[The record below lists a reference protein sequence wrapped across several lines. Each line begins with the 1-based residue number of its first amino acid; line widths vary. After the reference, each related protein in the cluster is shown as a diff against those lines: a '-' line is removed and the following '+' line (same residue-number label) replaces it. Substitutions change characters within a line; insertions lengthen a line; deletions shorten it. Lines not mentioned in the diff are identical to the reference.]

1 MQEMHKGKGLTR
13 RTALIGFAGLAG
25 AGLAGRSALAAVA
38 ADPAK
43 LKPGQFIWT
52 PEAAPRGPLSIVV
65 SIKSQRLYA
74 HRNGVKVAVS
84 TVSTGKKGH
93 DTPTGVFTVLQKD
106 KDHVSNI
113 YEDAEMPFMNRLT
126 WSGIALHAGKLPGYP
141 ASHGCVRLPYKFAEL
156 LYGITRIGTPVV
168 IAGSYTDPESVSHPG
183 VFGGLYDRAEFADI
197 ADTKRKELAS
207 SDDSAPKPATSVL
220 ISTKDRKIIVMQN
233 GDVVAE
239 GSVAISDPGKPF
251 KSNVFI
257 LSGTDNA
264 ARGLRWEAI
273 GYDDGDGA
281 LLPDASTIERIH
293 GGPDVVAAIRERM
306 VPGMVLVI
314 TDDSITRET
323 QSGKDF
329 VVMTTAAAD
338 DEPPQK

>member
-1 MQEMHKGKGLTR
+1 MAKGQGLTR
-13 RTALIGFAGLAG
+13 RGALVSLAGLAG
-25 AGLAGRSALAAVA
+25 SALVTRSALAAVT
-38 ADPAK
+38 DPSK
-43 LKPGQFIWT
+43 LKPGQFTWT

-74 HRNGVKVAVS
+74 HRNGIKVAVS

-93 DTPTGVFTVLQKD
+93 ETPTGVFTVLEKD

-113 YEDAEMPFMNRLT
+113 YDAEMPFMNRLT
-126 WSGIALHAGKLPGYP
+126 WSGIALHAGQLPGYP
-141 ASHGCVRLPYKFAEL
+141 ASHGCVRLPFKFAEL
-156 LYGITRIGTPVV
+156 LYGITKVGTPVV
-168 IAGSYTDPESVSHPG
+168 IAGSYTEPESVSHPG
-183 VFGGLYDRAEFADI
+183 VFGGLYDRSEFADI

-207 SDDSAPKPATSVL
+207 EEDAPKPATSVL
-220 ISTKDRKIIVMQN
+220 VSTKDRTIIVMQN

-239 GSVAISDPGKPF
+239 GSVAISDPDKPF
-251 KSNVFI
+251 QSNVFV

-273 GYDDGDGA
+273 GYSDGDGA
-281 LLPDASTIERIH
+281 LLPDASTIERVH
-293 GGPDVVAAIRERM
+293 AGPSVVAAIRERM

-314 TDDSITRET
+314 TGDSVTKET

-329 VVMTTAAAD
+329 VVMTTAAED
-338 DEPPQK
+338 DEPPKK

>member
-1 MQEMHKGKGLTR
+1 MSNGQGLTR
-13 RTALIGFAGLAG
+13 RTALAGLAG
-25 AGLAGRSALAAVA
+25 LAGTGLVARSAIAAVA
-38 ADPAK
+38 TDPSK

-65 SIKSQRLYA
+65 SIKGQRLYA
-74 HRNGVKVAVS
+74 HRNGIKVAVS

-93 DTPTGVFTVLQKD
+93 ETPTGVFTVLEKD

-183 VFGGLYDRAEFADI
+183 LLGGLYDRKEFAELG
-197 ADTKRKELAS
+197 DTKRKELAS
-207 SDDSAPKPATSVL
+207 EDSAPKPATSVL
-220 ISTKDRKIIVMQN
+220 VSTKDKRIIVMQN

-239 GSVAISDPGKPF
+239 GPATIDNADTPF
-251 KSNVFI
+251 QSNVFI
-257 LSGTDNA
+257 LSGADNA

-273 GYDDGDGA
+273 GYADGDGA
-281 LLPDASTIERIH
+281 MLPSAATIERIH
-293 GGPDVVAAIRERM
+293 GTPEVVAAIRDRM

-338 DEPPQK
+338 DEKP